1 MLLFFPKGKINQISP
16 KQIRHKL
23 IELFQQWG
31 MPLSIR
37 VDNGM
42 PLGDPQRKS
51 IPELSLWILAKS
63 IEVIFN
69 RPRQP
74 TDNAKVERMQR
85 TTKNWAVIDQ
95 AQNITD
101 LEKRLNKAIII
112 QREKF
117 AVSRSQN
124 QTRLEAYPGLLTN
137 SRSYDAELFNAA
149 KAYKRIADCSFVRKV
164 SSQGQI
170 SLYSRNYILPKKYK
184 ATFVHIKFDPKLIE
198 WKIFDE
204 HNKFILDTKAVN
216 LSAENIKNLSVG
228 QRTF

>member
-1 MLLFFPKGKINQISP
+1 MLQFFPKGKINQVSP
-16 KQIRHKL
+16 RQVRQKL

-51 IPELSLWILAKS
+51 IPELSLWILAKN

-74 TDNAKVERMQR
+74 TDNAKVERMQQ

-95 AQNITD
+95 AENFTD
-101 LEKRLNKAIII
+101 LRQRLNKAILV

-117 AVSRSQN
+117 AVSRLQN
-124 QTRLEAYPGLLTN
+124 RTRLEVYPALKNN
-137 SRSYDAELFNAA
+137 SRSYDVKLFMADQ
-149 KAYKRIADCSFVRKV
+149 AYQRLADCSFVRKV

-170 SLYSRNYILPKKYK
+170 SLYGRNYSLPKKYK
-184 ATFVHIKFDPKLIE
+184 ATFVHIKFDPKQIE

-204 HNKFILDTKAVN
+204 HNKFILNTQANN
-216 LSAENIKNLSVG
+216 LKPENIRNLSVG

>member
-1 MLLFFPKGKINQISP
+1 MLLFFPKGKINQVSP
-16 KQIRHKL
+16 KEVRQKL

-51 IPELSLWILAKS
+51 IPELSLWILAKN

-74 TDNAKVERMQR
+74 TDNAKVERMQQ

-95 AQNITD
+95 AENFTD
-101 LEKRLNKAIII
+101 LEQRLSKAIII

-117 AVSRSQN
+117 AVSRLQN
-124 QTRLEAYPGLLTN
+124 CTRLEVYPALLTN
-137 SRSYDAELFNAA
+137 SRSYNEQLFKVNR
-149 KAYKRIADCSFVRKV
+149 AYQRLANCSFVRKV
-164 SSQGQI
+164 STKGQI
-170 SLYSRNYILPKKYK
+170 SLYGQIYSVPKQYK
-184 ATFVHIKFDPKLIE
+184 ATFVHVKFDPKQIE

-204 HNKFILDTKAVN
+204 QNMFILHTQANN
-216 LSAENIKNLSVG
+216 LKLENIRNLSVG

>member
-16 KQIRHKL
+16 KQVRQKL
-23 IELFQQWG
+23 IELFQQWSV
-31 MPLSIR
+31 PSSIR

-51 IPELSLWILAKS
+51 IPELSLWILAKN

-95 AQNITD
+95 AKNIVD
-101 LEKRLNKAIII
+101 LEKRLNKAISI

-117 AVSRSQN
+117 RVSRLQN
-124 QTRLEAYPGLLTN
+124 QTRIEAYPSLLTKC
-137 SRSYDAELFNAA
+137 RPYDSGAFNMDKPYQRLAA
-149 KAYKRIADCSFVRKV
+149 CSFVRKV
-164 SSQGQI
+164 SIQGQI
-170 SLYSRNYILPKKYK
+170 SLYGQAYSLPKKYK
-184 ATFVHIKFDPKLIE
+184 ATFVHIRFDPKQIE

-204 HNKFILDTKAVN
+204 HNKFIANTQAVN
-216 LSAENIKNLSVG
+216 LMPENIRNLSVG

>member
-1 MLLFFPKGKINQISP
+1 VLLFSPKGKINQVSP
-16 KQIRHKL
+16 KQIRQKL
-23 IELFQQWG
+23 IELFQEWG

-51 IPELSLWILAKS
+51 IPELSLWILSKS

-95 AQNITD
+95 AENIAD
-101 LEKRLNKAIII
+101 LEQRLNSAIII

-117 AVSRSQN
+117 AVSRLQN
-124 QTRLEAYPGLLTN
+124 RTRLEAYPALLAN
-137 SRSYDAELFNAA
+137 KRSYDAESFDTK
-149 KAYKRIADCSFVRKV
+149 KAYQRLADCSFVRKV

-170 SLYSRNYILPKKYK
+170 SLYGQKYSVPKQHK
-184 ATFVHIKFDPKLIE
+184 ATFVHIKFDPKLII

-204 HNKFILDTKAVN
+204 HNKFILHTQANN
-216 LSAENIKNLSVG
+216 LAIFIALLSV
-228 QRTF
+228 

>member
-1 MLLFFPKGKINQISP
+1 
-16 KQIRHKL
+16 
-23 IELFQQWG
+23 

-51 IPELSLWILAKS
+51 IPELSLWLLAKK

-74 TDNAKVERMQR
+74 TDNAKVERMQQ

-95 AQNITD
+95 AKNIVD

-117 AVSRSQN
+117 CVSRLQN
-124 QTRLEAYPGLLTN
+124 RTRLETYPALLNN
-137 SRSYDAELFNAA
+137 SRLYDDQTFDTG
-149 KAYKRIADCSFVRKV
+149 KAYQRLANCSFVRKV
-164 SSQGQI
+164 SIQGQI
-170 SLYSRNYILPKKYK
+170 SLYGRLYSLPKKYK
-184 ATFVHIKFDPKLIE
+184 ATFVHLRFDPKRVE
-198 WKIFDE
+198 WNCFDE
-204 HNKFILDTKAVN
+204 QNKFIANKQAVN
-216 LSAENIKNLSVG
+216 LTPENIRNLSVG

>member
-1 MLLFFPKGKINQISP
+1 
-16 KQIRHKL
+16 
-23 IELFQQWG
+23 

-51 IPELSLWILAKS
+51 IPELSLWILSKN

-74 TDNAKVERMQR
+74 TDNAKVERMQQ
-85 TTKNWAVIDQ
+85 TTKNWAIIDQ
-95 AQNITD
+95 AENLVD
-101 LEKRLNKAIII
+101 LEQRLNYAITI

-117 AVSRSQN
+117 AVSRLQSR
-124 QTRLEAYPGLLTN
+124 TRLNAYPALLTN
-137 SRSYDAELFNAA
+137 KRFYDAQSFDPQ
-149 KAYKRIADCSFVRKV
+149 KAYQRLADCSFVRKV

-170 SLYSRNYILPKKYK
+170 SVYGQRYSVPKKYK
-184 ATFVHIKFDPKLIE
+184 ATFVHIKFDPMQIE

-204 HNKFILDTKAVN
+204 HNKFILHPSASN
-216 LSAENIKNLSVG
+216 LKPENIRNLSVG
-228 QRTF
+228 QRTC

>member
-1 MLLFFPKGKINQISP
+1 VLLFSPKGKINQVSP
-16 KQIRHKL
+16 KQIRQKL
-23 IELFQQWG
+23 IELFQQWD

-42 PLGDPQRKS
+42 PLGDPQRKA
-51 IPELSLWILAKS
+51 IPELSLWILAKN

-74 TDNAKVERMQR
+74 TDNAKVERMQQ
-85 TTKNWAVIDQ
+85 TTKNWAAIHQ
-95 AQNITD
+95 AENIID
-101 LEKRLNKAIII
+101 LEKRINKAIII

-117 AVSRSQN
+117 GVSRLQN
-124 QTRLEAYPGLLTN
+124 RTRLEAYPGLLTKN
-137 SRSYDAELFNAA
+137 RPYDDQVFYVD
-149 KAYKRIADCSFVRKV
+149 KAHQRLAGCSFIRKV

-170 SLYSRNYILPKKYK
+170 SLYGQKYSIPKKYK
-184 ATFVHIKFDPKLIE
+184 ATFVHLKFDPKHVE

-204 HNKFILDTKAVN
+204 HNKYIRNTEAVN
-216 LSAENIKNLSVG
+216 LRPENIRNLSVG